1 MHYFYSNM
9 CTLLIQ
15 MKHTEASLKL
25 RLKLF
30 SKYFPIKCNYN
41 LFPQLSL
48 FYLDV
53 LLASFTLKVH
63 LKWQPFVWFVW
74 FVLPSLWFDLTP
86 IKEFWTRRHRVD
98 IDHRLPVL
106 ILRLH
111 QQVLGVA
118 HSQDSQQQREGDI
131 GSHRNGTLSD
141 TDCSSLACMHVLFS

>member
-1 MHYFYSNM
+1 MHYFYSNI

-63 LKWQPFVWFVW
+63 LKWQPFV
-74 FVLPSLWFDLTP
+74 
-86 IKEFWTRRHRVD
+86 
-98 IDHRLPVL
+98 
-106 ILRLH
+106 
-111 QQVLGVA
+111 
-118 HSQDSQQQREGDI
+118 
-131 GSHRNGTLSD
+131 
-141 TDCSSLACMHVLFS
+141 